1 MYIHTVSNP
10 NQYYSGNVY
19 LTSRDILSPPP
30 TPKTKS
36 QERNSGLV
44 GPFIKT
50 QENKHSFRYITLKVC
65 IINEEEMCNLEVQP
79 VLKWRFIEDGQ
90 LTLSACHFGLACR
103 ETWIW
108 RHYPSILLTFER
120 SSTQVKQGYI
130 LCELPNKLGLENF
143 SGLKREDH

>member
-1 MYIHTVSNP
+1 MPNRPTPQNVFDLLERWKVYKNIIHVYSYRVQPRSILFRECVFDQWRTFYPPPHHHP
-10 NQYYSGNVY
+10 NQ
-19 LTSRDILSPPP
+19 RP
-30 TPKTKS
+30 S

-50 QENKHSFRYITLKVC
+50 KENKHSFQYIILKVC
-65 IINEEEMCNLEVQP
+65 IINEEEMCNLEVHP

-108 RHYPSILLTFER
+108 
-120 SSTQVKQGYI
+120 
-130 LCELPNKLGLENF
+130 LGLAL
-143 SGLKREDH
+143 SLDSLVVWTK